1 MKKLVISTLVVL
13 MILTT
18 GCSSTKPL
26 DVENYL
32 KKNNS
37 EINLQDINEFEGLD
51 LIKNDF
57 KNKKIIFTGE
67 YHAFQK
73 DDLFRM
79 KLIKYLQEEIGLNY
93 YLVEMGYSSAY
104 FFNKYLESGDEE
116 ILKKVFSNLKGTQ
129 AFNKDDYNF
138 FKDLYEFNKTLI
150 EEDKI
155 KIVGIDIEHNM
166 GSSYDYIK
174 DIIKDETLK
183 RDALEKTLESLKNI
197 QSYIKTLTPANKDE
211 DYKMKLL
218 NDLNLNI
225 DILLED
231 IKNNKELYINLFK
244 EDFFGF
250 EIVVKNIK
258 TKCLSEFTDDAEE
271 YMSKREGQMYANFTV
286 QDDKIDDA
294 IYFGQFGAFHID
306 KSPVKVANVQSE
318 TKTTYV
324 DFESIAYRINNS
336 NKYKGK
342 VMSILYS
349 YENKYDED
357 ISSIN
362 KEMFNNYLNSE
373 DDCILFDLKNSNSPF
388 KEEYISPLN
397 EKAIYDNKKH
407 ITDYIDCIVILKNVS
422 HSPKLYF

>member
-1 MKKLVISTLVVL
+1 MKKLVSSALVVL
-13 MILTT
+13 MIITT

-26 DVENYL
+26 DVEAYL

-37 EINLQDINEFEGLD
+37 AINLQDIDEFEGLD
-51 LIKNDF
+51 LIKDDL

-93 YLVEMGYSSAY
+93 YLAEMGYSSAY

-116 ILKKVFSNLKGTQ
+116 ILRKVFSNLKVTQ

-138 FKDLYEFNKTLI
+138 FKDLYEFNKTLRV
-150 EEDKI
+150 EDKI

-174 DIIKDETLK
+174 DVIKDETLK

-197 QSYIKTLTPANKDE
+197 QSYTKTLTPVNKDE
-211 DYKMKLL
+211 DYKMKLF
-218 NDLNLNI
+218 NDLNPKI

-231 IKNNKELYINLFK
+231 IENNKDLYINLFK

-258 TKCLSEFTDDAEE
+258 TKYLSEFTDDAEE
-271 YMSKREGQMYANFTV
+271 CMSKREGQMYENFIA
-286 QDDKIDDA
+286 QDEKIDNA

-306 KSPVKVANVQSE
+306 KSSVKVANVQSE
-318 TKTTYV
+318 TKNTYI
-324 DFESIAYRINNS
+324 DFESIASRIDKS

-349 YENKYDED
+349 YEDKYNED
-357 ISSIN
+357 ISYIN
-362 KEMFNNYLNSE
+362 REIFNNYLNSE
-373 DDCILFDLKNSNSPF
+373 DDCILFDLRNSNSPF
-388 KEEYISPLN
+388 KEEYISPFN
-397 EKAIYDNKKH
+397 GKTIYDNKKH
-407 ITDYIDCIVILKNVS
+407 ITDYIDCMVILKNVS
-422 HSPKLYF
+422 PSPKLYF